1 MIDWIMNDFGLINV
15 ILAIGVVLI
24 LSLILFNKKNRS
36 VGSVVNA
43 GVAIGVLIGT
53 MYFLSTY

>member
-1 MIDWIMNDFGLINV
+1 MIDWLMDEFGLMDV
-15 ILAIGVVLI
+15 ILAMGIVLI

-36 VGSVVNA
+36 VGSVLNA
-43 GVAIGVLIGT
+43 GLAIGVLSGA

>member
-24 LSLILFNKKNRS
+24 LSIILFNKKNRS

-43 GVAIGVLIGT
+43 GVAIGVLLGT
-53 MYFLSTY
+53 MYFLSIY

>member
-1 MIDWIMNDFGLINV
+1 MVDWIMDDFGLINV

-24 LSLILFNKKNRS
+24 LSIILFNKKNRS

-53 MYFLSTY
+53 MYFFSTY

>member
-1 MIDWIMNDFGLINV
+1 MIDWIMDDFGLINV

-24 LSLILFNKKNRS
+24 LSIILFNKKNRS
-36 VGSVVNA
+36 FGSIVNA
-43 GVAIGVLIGT
+43 GLAIGVLLGT

>member
-15 ILAIGVVLI
+15 IIAIGVVLI
-24 LSLILFNKKNRS
+24 LSIILFNKKNRS

-43 GVAIGVLIGT
+43 GVAIGVLLGT

>member
-24 LSLILFNKKNRS
+24 LSIILFNKKNRS

-43 GVAIGVLIGT
+43 SLAIGVLLGT

>member
-15 ILAIGVVLI
+15 LLAIGVVLI
-24 LSLILFNKKNRS
+24 LSIILFNKKNRS
-36 VGSVVNA
+36 FGSIVNA
-43 GVAIGVLIGT
+43 GLAIGVLLGT

>member
-24 LSLILFNKKNRS
+24 LSIILFNKKNRNFLFS
-36 VGSVVNA
+36 QKI
-43 GVAIGVLIGT
+43 AIPVLS
-53 MYFLSTY
+53 YVS

>member
-1 MIDWIMNDFGLINV
+1 MVDWIMDDFGLINV

-24 LSLILFNKKNRS
+24 LSIILFNKKNRNF
-36 VGSVVNA
+36 GSIVNA
-43 GVAIGVLIGT
+43 GLAIGVLLGA

>member
-24 LSLILFNKKNRS
+24 LSIILFNKKNRS

-43 GVAIGVLIGT
+43 GVAIGVLLGT